1 MARRTKE
8 EAQETRHHILD
19 TAEQVFLEKGVSRT
33 SLADIAGAAGLTRGA
48 IYWHFKNKA
57 DLFQAMMDRVVLPM
71 ELLARTGGGPDTEDP
86 LALVRDSALS
96 VLDQIT
102 RDPQC
107 QRVFE
112 ICCHKVEYVD
122 EMLQLRERHID
133 CRGEFLGHIERG
145 LRNAAK
151 KGLLAAAVNPRHAA
165 IGLHALVDGLIMN
178 WLLDPS
184 YFPLARAA
192 KPLIDSYID
201 GLRIRAAVAPH
212 RPRVRTPARQPVT
225 TSATVQRRRRIS
237 RP

>member
-71 ELLARTGGGPDTEDP
+71 ELLVAEGGNPEARDPVAIIRDT
-86 LALVRDSALS
+86 AVS
-96 VLDQIT
+96 VLDQLT

-133 CRGEFLGHIERG
+133 CRGKFLGNIESG

-151 KGLLAAAVNPRHAA
+151 QGLLAAGVNPRHAA
-165 IGLHALVDGLIMN
+165 VGLHALVDGLIMN
-178 WLLDPS
+178 WLLEPG

-192 KPLIDSYID
+192 KPLIDNYID
-201 GLRIRAAVAPH
+201 GLRARAVPAPH
-212 RPRVRTPARQPVT
+212 RQRARKPARPAAPAA
-225 TSATVQRRRRIS
+225 SLAPRRRRIA